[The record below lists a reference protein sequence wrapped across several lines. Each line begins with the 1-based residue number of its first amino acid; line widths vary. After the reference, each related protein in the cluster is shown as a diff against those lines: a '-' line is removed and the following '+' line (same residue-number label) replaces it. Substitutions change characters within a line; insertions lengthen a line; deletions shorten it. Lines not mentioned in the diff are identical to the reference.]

1 MQRCKV
7 VRITLQP
14 CNPATLQLCIMININ
29 DIGIAF
35 GIAAGPRRWARL
47 EEGLGWVV
55 DQGYKLVEMNPH
67 SLAVIV
73 NGEVQQDVLA
83 DYVSV
88 LRSFDLRYTLHGL
101 NRLNLAYDDRHELCQ
116 QIMRCQIEV
125 CEAVGAGVLVY
136 HSGLQALDGVR
147 YGVRR
152 TLLSDDELTAGAARE
167 VAALRQIA
175 PQAADAG
182 VIIGMENGD
191 SHLWEHNLMA
201 RFGRPR
207 TDLSKHH
214 ARLHI
219 PPIVRQLEA
228 IDHPNV
234 AMTLDIAHL
243 HIAAHDM
250 GFDYLEAVAQ
260 AAPWVKHLHA
270 NDNFGRLD
278 QGFDNEV
285 DRWAYGEADIHMP
298 PGWGSIP
305 YAEVFAR
312 LPGYQGDL
320 ILEIKAGFADYFA
333 EGRKTM
339 EKILGFLAE

>member
-1 MQRCKV
+1 MQ
-7 VRITLQP
+7 
-14 CNPATLQLCIMININ
+14 INN
-29 DIGIAF
+29 IGIAF
-35 GIAAGPRRWARL
+35 GVSAGPRRWARL
-47 EEGLGWVV
+47 EEGLGWIA
-55 DQGYKLVEMNPH
+55 DQGYCLVEMNPH

-73 NGEVQQDVLA
+73 NGQVRQDVLA
-83 DYVSV
+83 DYVAV
-88 LRSFDLRYTLHGL
+88 LKNFNLHYTIHGL
-101 NRLNLAYDDRHELCQ
+101 NRLNLAYDPRRELCK

-125 CEAVGAGVLVY
+125 CRAVGAKVLVY
-136 HSGLQALDGVR
+136 HSGLQALDAVH

-152 TLLSDDELTAGAARE
+152 TLLSDDELLVGAEEE
-167 VAALRQIA
+167 VAALRELG
-175 PQAADAG
+175 PLAADAG

-191 SHLWEHNLMA
+191 SHQWEHNVLA
-201 RFGRPR
+201 QFGRPR
-207 TDLSKHH
+207 ADLSKHH

-234 AMTLDIAHL
+234 GMTLDIAHL

-250 GFDYLEAVAQ
+250 GFDYLEAVEQ
-260 AAPWVKHLHA
+260 AAPWVRHLHA

-285 DRWAYGEADIHMP
+285 DRWAYGEADIHLP

-305 YAEVFAR
+305 YQEAFAR
-312 LPGYQGDL
+312 LPDFQGNL

-333 EGRKTM
+333 ESLAKMKT
-339 EKILGFLAE
+339 LVG